1 MYIGSMDVYEGLGN
15 LKNQNI
21 KALYLSDDS
30 NKLRIRGLGFSE
42 TRDYGLGG
50 LGLCVESLRTPR
62 TYEP

>member
-1 MYIGSMDVYEGLGN
+1 MYIRFMDVYEGLGH
-15 LKNQNI
+15 LKSQKI
-21 KALYLSDDS
+21 RALYLTDDS
-30 NKLRIRGLGFSE
+30 NKRLGFSE